1 MTITRHGKT
10 VKCFAKKAS
19 YTFLWVLDA
28 GWTCGGKLF
37 GCTPG
42 HHAALAMSICGT
54 KKYVR
59 EVPNKEDEKQARK
72 SSRLAIKGAE

>member
-10 VKCFAKKAS
+10 VKCSIKKAS
-19 YTFLWVLDA
+19 YTFRWVLDV

-42 HHAALAMSICGT
+42 HHAALAMRATGT
-54 KKYVR
+54 TYVH